1 MRYGRTMLAALA
13 LSAVPSVQLMAQTCF
28 GYPTMDGQYALAGVA
43 SFADGS
49 NGYGA
54 ALNANVS
61 GPLSLEA
68 GYQYIDIDEV
78 DTNGNSF
85 FGRGAWELPVAS
97 VSLCPFAGVG
107 YSDASEDFG
116 EVEASVSLLTVPV
129 GIGVGKRFAASPSLF
144 VDLFAQPQF
153 VWMRADFELEGN
165 GGGEIGV
172 DESETEFGVSIGANL
187 GTSRFYVG
195 GGVNFTTVED
205 SDAVFDLRVGIVLG
219 GSR

>member
-1 MRYGRTMLAALA
+1 MRYGRTMLVA
-13 LSAVPSVQLMAQTCF
+13 LSLSALPGAQLVAQTCF
-28 GYPTMDGQYALAGVA
+28 GYPTMNGQYALAGVA
-43 SFADGS
+43 SFTDGS
-49 NGYGA
+49 TGYGA
-54 ALNANVS
+54 ALNANVA

-68 GYQYIDIDEV
+68 GYQYIDIDDV

-85 FGRGAWELPVAS
+85 FGRGAWELPVTS

-107 YSDASEDFG
+107 YSEASEDFG

-129 GIGVGKRFAASPSLF
+129 GIGVGKRFSASPTLF
-144 VDLFAQPQF
+144 VDLFAQPQLL
-153 VWMRADFELEGN
+153 WMRADFEVEGD
-165 GGGEIGV
+165 GGGEFGV
-172 DESETEFGVSIGANL
+172 DDSQTEFGASIGANL

-205 SDAVFDLRVGIVLG
+205 SDPTFDLRVGIVLG